1 LFYSKGQFQFVT
13 ITFEIITCTLNSR
26 IQLKPNVVTA
36 VEQAE
41 LNSKS
46 QNLEEEILGWK
57 LIFNTFGR
65 FIISHSS
72 HGGRLILPSR
82 NCSIGWEF
90 LTNDLV
96 HEFGN
101 GTGNAVELVL
111 FGGNDILGRIIG

>member
-1 LFYSKGQFQFVT
+1 MNGGKKSVT
-13 ITFEIITCTLNSR
+13 ITFEIITCTLNSG
-26 IQLKPNVVTA
+26 IQLKPSVLTA

-82 NCSIGWEF
+82 NFPIGWES
-90 LTNDLV
+90 LTTNDLL
-96 HEFGN
+96 HECGN
-101 GTGNAVELVL
+101 GTGNAIVKRE
-111 FGGNDILGRIIG
+111 